1 MKIQLDWLKEY
12 VDFDVSA
19 EQLGQLLTMAG
30 LEIEA
35 QETVKLGDGNKTE
48 VLELNVTPNRG
59 YCLSYFGVAREVAAL
74 MNKNFK
80 YPDCESELKENWGP
94 SLVEEKLTVDN
105 RAPELC
111 LRYSGMVIE
120 DVKIGPSP
128 KWLVDRLTSIGL
140 RSVNNIVDITNFVL
154 MEYGQPLH
162 AFDKDLLDGSEVIVR
177 RAIKDEAFTS
187 LDGVELKLDEDTL
200 VIADTSKAIALAGIM
215 GGANSQ
221 VKESTRNII
230 LEAASFDSVIVRK
243 GSKKYG
249 LRSDSSIRFERG
261 VDVKGMI
268 AAQTRAALLIKELA
282 GGIISKGRVDV
293 YPLPLPNKVI
303 FLRVSRLNQV
313 LGCSLSVDHIGDL
326 LFRLGTKTSK
336 QKDGESFSVEIP
348 SFRPFLTREID
359 LIEEV
364 ARLNGFDKIEVTSPS
379 AKISP
384 VRLTSKQLAIRNVK
398 NLLSHTD
405 FSEVLT
411 YSFIDETIAKQFCSA
426 FSNNGEINT
435 IALKNPISSDM
446 AVMRPSLLPG
456 LIHSMVRNFSKGQK
470 YVKIFE
476 FGNIFVSSRENAY
489 KERMVFA
496 GLVAGTHGN
505 NVWEQ
510 TGSSYDYFDLKG
522 ALDSVTRF
530 LKLNLTEQPG
540 SGRPFMLMGKS
551 VRLMANGQDCGYF
564 GELSPSVVRL
574 YELPRH
580 CIVFELDFDILIHS
594 CLKKASFLPLPK
606 FPETFRDISL
616 LIDKTVTSGE
626 VMSEISQIGEPLLS
640 KIELYDHFEG
650 KKIQEGKKSLTYA
663 LTFQSSERTL
673 VDEEIN
679 PVFDKMVKTLWSQF
693 GATLRE

>member
-12 VDFDVSA
+12 VDFGVSA
-19 EQLGQLLTMAG
+19 EELGQLLTMAG

-200 VIADTSKAIALAGIM
+200 VIADASKAIALAGIM

-221 VKESTRNII
+221 VKETTRNII

-313 LGCSLSVDHIGDL
+313 LGCSLSVDHIENL
-326 LFRLGTKTSK
+326 LFQLGTKTSK
-336 QKDGESFSVEIP
+336 QKDGESFNVEIP

-364 ARLNGFDKIEVTSPS
+364 ARLNGFDEIEVTSPS
-379 AKISP
+379 AKIRP
-384 VRLTSKQLAIRNVK
+384 VRFTSKQLAIRNIK
-398 NLLSHTD
+398 NLFSNTG

-411 YSFIDETIAKQFCSA
+411 YSFIDETMSKQFYSA
-426 FSNNGEINT
+426 FSNNCEVNT

-456 LIHSMVRNFSKGQK
+456 LIHSSIRNFSKGQK
-470 YVKIFE
+470 YVKLFE
-476 FGNIFVSSRENAY
+476 FGNVFVSSEKNGY

-540 SGRPFMLMGKS
+540 SK
-551 VRLMANGQDCGYF
+551 
-564 GELSPSVVRL
+564 
-574 YELPRH
+574 
-580 CIVFELDFDILIHS
+580 
-594 CLKKASFLPLPK
+594 
-606 FPETFRDISL
+606 
-616 LIDKTVTSGE
+616 
-626 VMSEISQIGEPLLS
+626 
-640 KIELYDHFEG
+640 
-650 KKIQEGKKSLTYA
+650 
-663 LTFQSSERTL
+663 
-673 VDEEIN
+673 
-679 PVFDKMVKTLWSQF
+679 
-693 GATLRE
+693 